1 MNSIIEKINRG
12 LDLPKGMKILHT
24 SPHHDDEMLA
34 YYPIMQELI
43 ANNQNVFAYITSGH
57 HSVTDD
63 YMFKALYAVPEHSI
77 EFPPEKGSFLD
88 AVAIVF
94 GLPDL
99 YSLREKVRWLKTVYF
114 PNKIPGEHDSAEVS
128 ILKGSIRELEAEK
141 MLSQLGVSPL
151 NVHHL
156 RAQFYDGGDQDAD
169 VLAFKSFIEQV
180 KPDIMTVAFD
190 PKDIGPKTH
199 FHSLQVI
206 MRALELSNVKP
217 KIWNY
222 RNVWSCFSIEEA
234 DLFIPV
240 SEEGMESMNKAF
252 MSCFQTQT
260 IAAFPSQDFKGP
272 FSKLAEKF
280 QRDQFNQLKKV
291 LGTDFFKNHPD
302 QRVRNAKGF
311 IFIQTTSL

>member
-34 YYPIMQELI
+34 YYPIMHELI

-57 HSVTDD
+57 HSVTDE
-63 YMFKALYAVPEHSI
+63 YMFKALYSVPEHCI
-77 EFPPEKGSFLD
+77 EFPPEKDSFLD
-88 AVAIVF
+88 TVAIVF

-99 YSLREKVRWLKTVYF
+99 YSLREKVRWLKTTYF
-114 PNKIPGEHDSAEVS
+114 PNKIPSENDSSDVT

-141 MLSQLGVSPL
+141 MLSQLGVSRL
-151 NVHHL
+151 SVHHL
-156 RAQFYDGGDQDAD
+156 RAQFYDGGDLDAD
-169 VLAFKSFIEQV
+169 MSAFKSFIEKV

-190 PKDIGPKTH
+190 PKGVGPKTH

-206 MRALELSNVKP
+206 MRALELSNIKP
-217 KIWNY
+217 KIWYY
-222 RNVWSCFSIEEA
+222 RNVWSRFSIEEA
-234 DLFIPV
+234 DVFIPV
-240 SEEGMESMNKAF
+240 SEEKMEAMNRAF

-280 QRDQFNQLKKV
+280 QRDQFNQLKAI
-291 LGTDFFKNHPD
+291 LGADFFKDHPD
-302 QRVRNAKGF
+302 SRIKNAKGF
-311 IFIQTTSL
+311 IFIRTVI